1 MAHVRVEQSRPH
13 QELKEAHCLM
23 EAKDCLKGEV
33 HPRVQSQPKPR
44 QCLSPIQA
52 LFSRFM
58 LVYEVLCWPSA
69 WGWISP
75 PPLEGRDM
83 GVGGDM
89 YSLPK
94 LKWGWPRAIVMSSP
108 PHLRELTLLTAPDSH
123 RPYPQISTTLADI
136 FKSDQWCVVPQF
148 LIIQPEGL

>member
-1 MAHVRVEQSRPH
+1 M
-13 QELKEAHCLM
+13 LKSH
-23 EAKDCLKGEV
+23 
-33 HPRVQSQPKPR
+33 S
-44 QCLSPIQA
+44 SPIFTVYA
-52 LFSRFM
+52 GLTRFCAG
-58 LVYEVLCWPSA
+58 LLHGDEFHL
-69 WGWISP
+69 
-75 PPLEGRDM
+75 PLWKGGIW

-94 LKWGWPRAIVMSSP
+94 LKWGWPRAIAMSSP